1 MPSELEGQLEQR
13 KAWRNLMLC
22 EKLTYPMKSAG
33 MWKAIPLG
41 ITVAADVVANG
52 VAWDE
57 DAWLVGTT
65 TGGWTTVVFGWTT
78 VVFGLLE
85 SMVPLD
91 VLLERATACGMME
104 IGLEVVAK
112 WDTEDSGFWVTIC
125 LAGKTSGTL
134 IFAGV
139 EIGKASGTLI
149 FAGAEIGESGLRT
162 TLGGLEVDALLA
174 KSISSWACISW
185 NTISKCTWWQNCP
198 NLFFW
203 R

>member
-1 MPSELEGQLEQR
+1 
-13 KAWRNLMLC
+13 
-22 EKLTYPMKSAG
+22 

-65 TGGWTTVVFGWTT
+65 TGGWTTVVFGL
-78 VVFGLLE
+78 VE

-104 IGLEVVAK
+104 TGLEVVAK
-112 WDTEDSGFWVTIC
+112 WDAGGSGPWVTIC

-134 IFAGV
+134 VFAGV
-139 EIGKASGTLI
+139 EIGKASGTLAFAGAEIGKASGTLI

-162 TLGGLEVDALLA
+162 TLGGLEEVDALLA
-174 KSISSWACISW
+174 KSISSWACHY
-185 NTISKCTWWQNCP
+185 
-198 NLFFW
+198 
-203 R
+203 